1 MPVVR
6 KQFKTIHKRSD
17 NKGSFFIVEEEPEYG
32 NWKVYV
38 HLCGEKNR
46 RLIGEIDTENLTM
59 FVRRKK
65 ERHFH
70 HKMMAYGFNYVA
82 IQDIGNLRNIL
93 MLEEIGDRKTY
104 YIIPVK
110 FIKEHG
116 VVKNF
121 SKSGFEL
128 QIFLRYEHFERFR
141 SNQRFVKGRL
151 VN

>member
-6 KQFKTIHKRSD
+6 KEFKTIHKRSD
-17 NKGSFFIVEEEPEYG
+17 NKGNFFIVEEEPEYG

-38 HLCGEKNR
+38 HLSGEKNR
-46 RLIGEIDTENLTM
+46 RLIGEIDTENRMM

-70 HKMMAYGFNYVA
+70 FKMMSYGFNYVA
-82 IQDIGNLRNIL
+82 IQDIVNLQNIL
-93 MLEEIGDRKTY
+93 MLETIGDRKTY
-104 YIIPVK
+104 YKIPIK

-128 QIFLRYEHFERFR
+128 QVFLRYEYFEKFRTSNRFE
-141 SNQRFVKGRL
+141 KGRL
-151 VN
+151 VG

>member
-6 KQFKTIHKRSD
+6 KEFKIIHKRSD
-17 NKGSFFIVEEEPEYG
+17 REGNFFIVEEEPEYG

-38 HLCGEKNR
+38 HLKGEKNR
-46 RLIGEIDTENLTM
+46 RLIGEVDTQNRMM

-70 HKMMAYGFNYVA
+70 HKMNAYGFNYTA
-82 IQDIGNLRNIL
+82 IKDIVNLQNIL
-93 MLEEIGDRKTY
+93 MLEQVGDRKTY
-104 YIIPVK
+104 YKIPVK
-110 FIKEHG
+110 FIKDNG

-121 SKSGFEL
+121 SKSGFEVQL
-128 QIFLRYEHFERFR
+128 FLRYEYFDKFKTESKFE
-141 SNQRFVKGRL
+141 KGRL